1 MPLGAHLAQLSR
13 RLEEHLALTPEA
25 ASWAIESWA
34 VALGV
39 LPAGGSLREQAIRP
53 ADGAQPRTA
62 TPGDSRGVRSVLAW
76 MVGVAALWA
85 LVGGSAA
92 TLAATIFGAGARQ
105 GNWVASGILAGAA
118 LGALA
123 GALVRTV
130 GGTAGDLVGWAVGG
144 TIGGATLGAFVGA
157 AAGSVAGV
165 ALEGPA
171 GAASRA
177 AQWATVGATV
187 GGLISTVLGV
197 LGRRAGLGAGA
208 GGGDER
214 RGAASESVGA

>member
-39 LPAGGSLREQAIRP
+39 LPAGGRLPDHALRLAGGE
-53 ADGAQPRTA
+53 QPRIA
-62 TPGDSRGVRSVLAW
+62 APGGHHGVRSVLAW

-92 TLAATIFGAGARQ
+92 ALAATIVGAGARQ

-171 GAASRA
+171 VAASRA
-177 AQWATVGATV
+177 AQWAAVGATV

-197 LGRRAGLGAGA
+197 LGRRPSLGASVA
-208 GGGDER
+208 GRDER
-214 RGAASESVGA
+214 RGAASESAGA